1 MRLLTYN
8 YGVSEL
14 TSHNSLHICNYS
26 IWESPVKQSYET
38 KSIVNIDFGTAFP

>member
-26 IWESPVKQSYET
+26 VWEPVVMQPYQTE
-38 KSIVNIDFGTAFP
+38 SIINVDFGTAFP